1 MRGAKKGAVI
11 MRRILAMGGLIL
23 LLSCVSAA
31 AEIQGVVAD
40 WNCTEG
46 MVRDGREKVLEQ
58 NRGCSLM
65 KNFKRSAYGLITADK
80 NFYRLEDP
88 GNRHILQL
96 LRNTPDKDNLKVVVR
111 GDVQGN
117 TMKVTNISIL

>member
-1 MRGAKKGAVI
+1 M
-11 MRRILAMGGLIL
+11 LAIGGLIL
-23 LLSCVSAA
+23 SLNWVCAA
-31 AEIQGVVAD
+31 AEFQGVVAD
-40 WNCTEG
+40 WNCTEP

-58 NRGCSLM
+58 KRGCSLM

-80 NFYRLEDP
+80 NFYRLDDP

-96 LRNTPDKDNLKVVVR
+96 LRNTPDKDNLKVVVT

-117 TMKVTNISIL
+117 AIKVTNISIL